1 MKGVRSP
8 SSADA
13 AMSVRAHQEA
23 VQASSPNRKKN
34 LKNLGILGS
43 TSGSSFL
50 LDASGFHGGS
60 GGSGGS
66 GGLSSP
72 SGKAVKKIRL
82 RWEHETNQLSST
94 KANSDA
100 SSSSSSMS
108 GGGGDTNKGA
118 AKGKTKSSPSAT
130 TEGSSEFEG
139 WRALFDEADSD
150 GDGKLELRDV
160 HRLLRRTLRLPP
172 SELPQKQIDDLFLL
186 LNANASGLLS
196 FEDMEMLFSGELV
209 SQ

>member
-34 LKNLGILGS
+34 LKNFGLLGS

-50 LDASGFHGGS
+50 LDASGFHGG
-60 GGSGGS
+60 GGS

-82 RWEHETNQLSST
+82 RWEYETNQLSST

-100 SSSSSSMS
+100 SSSSSSSMS

-150 GDGKLELRDV
+150 GDGMLELRDV
-160 HRLLRRTLRLPP
+160 HRLLRHTLRLPP